1 MYYNLLQYKDVMRKI
16 KGSTIVIKLPAELR
30 ARVEKRRKKENR
42 SLAEFVR
49 RTLDRY
55 LLEMEFR
62 GSDISPEAQESI
74 QKNKDLLKR
83 LRNT

>member
-16 KGSTIVIKLPAELR
+16 KGSTVVIKLPAELR